1 VINWGG
7 PRPCRAVRRPL
18 NKIHYKIISPPL
30 RRQPQEDS
38 MPDSTHDHSSA
49 SRFTAAQLRDARW
62 PAERSASLMLA
73 AAQRD
78 LLIAR
83 SYTAAQL
90 AAEDATLTNPD
101 AELAA
106 WIARMLAHEQ
116 WAREQA
122 VASVVAGR
130 EFNSRGPGE
139 IGPLAEVSAAA
150 IRRARAPIALMT
162 GDDIGRA
169 AVARRDVLRSW
180 DEDDA
185 LALAAHAG
193 GR

>member
-1 VINWGG
+1 
-7 PRPCRAVRRPL
+7 
-18 NKIHYKIISPPL
+18 
-30 RRQPQEDS
+30 
-38 MPDSTHDHSSA
+38 MPDSTNDHSPA

-62 PAERSASLMLA
+62 PAERSAALMLA

-90 AAEDATLTNPD
+90 AAEDATLTDPD

-122 VASVVAGR
+122 AASVAAGR
-130 EFNSRGPGE
+130 EYDSRGPRE

-150 IRRARAPIALMT
+150 IRRARAAIALMT
-162 GDDIGRA
+162 GDDIDRA

-180 DEDDA
+180 NEDDE

-193 GR
+193 GC